1 MNGAVSAP
9 SVQRETMAIVTAW
22 YGLLPPWW
30 RLTLRTMAA
39 NPDVDFVLI
48 GDFPVPSHPLPPNV
62 SLHSLSW
69 KALRS
74 RVRERL
80 GVRLWGGVRK
90 LCDLK
95 PTFGDLFAAE
105 LQGYDWWGWA
115 DLDVVYGDVR
125 EQLEPFAMADLDAIS
140 TYSWHASSGPLMLIR
155 NRDDLNQLYRAS
167 PDWKRAL
174 GRRAYVAFDE
184 WWGDRGY
191 VDFAS
196 VVRTQAA
203 RGLRT
208 ARAQLMAD
216 NRAYSPNDE
225 VVGFSG
231 RRCRW
236 EHGVLTA
243 IDDHESATFEVM
255 YFHFIDW
262 KSQAYYAELASLG
275 DRADDIASFSL
286 SEDTFRYSL
295 ASESV
300 FGKTG
305 SKIP

>member
-1 MNGAVSAP
+1 MSGTEPAP
-9 SVQRETMAIVTAW
+9 RVWRETIAIATAW
-22 YGLLPPWW
+22 YGSLPPWW

-39 NPDVDFVLI
+39 NPDVDFILI

-62 SLHSLSW
+62 KLHSLSW
-69 KALRS
+69 RALRR

-80 GVRLWGGVRK
+80 GVRVWGGVRK

-95 PTFGDLFAAE
+95 PTFGDLFAPE
-105 LQGYDWWGWA
+105 LEGYDWWGWA

-125 EQLEPFAMADLDAIS
+125 GQLETFGMADLDVIS

-155 NRDDLNQLYRAS
+155 NRDDLNRLYRMS

-174 GRRAYVAFDE
+174 RRRAYVAFDE

-191 VDFAS
+191 VDFAA
-196 VVRTQAA
+196 VVRAQSEC
-203 RGLRT
+203 GLRT

-216 NRAYSPNDE
+216 NRAYSSNDE
-225 VVGFSG
+225 VTGFSG

-236 EHGVLTA
+236 DDGVLTA
-243 IDDHESATFEVM
+243 IDDDKSVTFEVL

-262 KSQAYYAELASLG
+262 KTQAYYADLASLG
-275 DRADDIASFSL
+275 DRADEIASFAL
-286 SEDTFRYSL
+286 SEDEFRYSL
-295 ASESV
+295 ASASD